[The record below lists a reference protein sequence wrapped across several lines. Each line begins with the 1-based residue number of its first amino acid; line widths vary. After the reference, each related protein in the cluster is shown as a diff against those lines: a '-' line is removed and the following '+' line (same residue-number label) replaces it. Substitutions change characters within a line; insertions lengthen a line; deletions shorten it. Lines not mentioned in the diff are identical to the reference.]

1 MKRNFTQIAG
11 LPIAI
16 IFVAILLFSLA
27 TAQKSQ
33 KPASAPKS
41 IRIDISKDKAGGESS
56 KFLSVVG
63 NWSVVDDGKKVYA
76 VDGREWLRG
85 NPSRSLAENARAIYG
100 SRHEEFIDNVKA
112 FAYFPYSVA
121 KEVDDFQNGEIS
133 VKFKMISGKLDKC
146 AGILFNLKQNGDYL
160 TVRFNGKEDNLVLWT
175 FNKGVRK
182 FVKKGTENMPLELN
196 KWHEIKIVVSGLQ
209 LEGWLNG
216 KHLLDYTLAEPVS
229 GKVGVWSKTDS
240 VSYFDE
246 FTVRSSPRDY

>member
-1 MKRNFTQIAG
+1 MKN
-11 LPIAI
+11 
-16 IFVAILLFSLA
+16 IFAFALTLVSASALFALTGA
-27 TAQKSQ
+27 AQKTN
-33 KPASAPKS
+33 KPAPAPKS
-41 IRIDISKDKAGGESS
+41 VRIDISKDKVGGESS
-56 KFLSVVG
+56 KFLSMVG
-63 NWSVVDDGKKVYA
+63 DWSVVEDGGRKVYG
-76 VDGREWLRG
+76 VDGRGWLRG

-121 KEVDDFQNGEIS
+121 KDIPDFQDGEIS
-133 VKFKMISGKLDKC
+133 VKFKMIEGKLDKC
-146 AGILFNLKQNGDYL
+146 SGILFNLKPNGDYL

-182 FVKKGTENMPLELN
+182 FVKKGVEDMPLELN
-196 KWHEIKIVVSGLQ
+196 KWHEIKIAVDGTR

-229 GKVGVWSKTDS
+229 GKVGLWSKTDS

-246 FTVRSSPRDY
+246 FTVTPASKYCDQD